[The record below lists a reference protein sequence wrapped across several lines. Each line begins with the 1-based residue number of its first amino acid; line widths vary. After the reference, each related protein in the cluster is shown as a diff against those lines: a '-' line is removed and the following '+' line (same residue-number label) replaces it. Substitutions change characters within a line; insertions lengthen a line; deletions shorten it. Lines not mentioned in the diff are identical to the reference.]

1 MALSIGVSK
10 GSKIQVGK
18 HLLRV
23 LEVQDSRHVSILYGD
38 QRHLIT
44 DAERTEVEP
53 GVFISCGIKQDRET
67 TANSS
72 RIAFE
77 APMSIAINRVR

>member
-18 HLLRV
+18 NLMRV
-23 LEVQDSRHVSILYGD
+23 LEVQDSRHVSIMYGNT
-38 QRHLIT
+38 RHLIT
-44 DAERTEVEP
+44 DTERTEVEP
-53 GVFISCGIKQDRET
+53 GVFLSCGIKQDKET
-67 TANSS
+67 MMNSS

-77 APMSIAINRVR
+77 APRSVIINRVR